1 MTTKPGIEMK
11 IITDVEIVW
20 SIQVFFFKPARIPK
34 PIPRGN
40 EIRTAYTLMD
50 METGKRWPIILIE
63 EAFGSITVD
72 LPQSH

>member
-1 MTTKPGIEMK
+1 MK

-34 PIPRGN
+34 PMPRGN
-40 EIRTAYTLMD
+40 EMRTAHTLMD
-50 METGKRWPIILIE
+50 METGKRWPIILMA